1 MAEPTDAVLPILQKM
16 QSDIAAGFKKVDGRF
31 AALEAKVN
39 DLSEHVLDI
48 KSDISEIRK
57 DNLVH
62 LDLTA
67 KHRLDFEDLR
77 EDMTDVKRRLE
88 MLEGRLKP

>member
-16 QSDIAAGFKKVDGRF
+16 QKDLSDFRRSNDSKF
-31 AALEAKVN
+31 ASLDAKVN

-48 KSDISEIRK
+48 KNDISEIRK

-62 LDLTA
+62 LGLTA
-67 KHRLDFEDLR
+67 KHRLDFEELR
-77 EDMTDVKRRLE
+77 DDMIDVKHRLDA
-88 MLEGRLKP
+88 LEGRLKS